1 MTNTEKMDHGYL
13 WYDTD
18 EYLEEQRQAK
28 ELMYEFNM
36 SRPSE
41 EEKRTELIRRMFDV
55 RGQVFIQPP
64 VILARGKTVTIGNGT
79 WINAG
84 LTLIDDYKIEIG
96 EGCVIATN
104 VTIATCGHPIDP
116 EARAKGAMY
125 SFPVKI
131 GNNVWLGANVTILP
145 DVTIGDNAVIGA
157 GSVVTKDIPANVVA
171 AGNPC
176 RVLREIDPRDREFYF
191 KNHRMSDCPELR

>member
-18 EYLEEQRQAK
+18 EYLEEQRRAK

-41 EEKRTELIRRMFDV
+41 GARRAELIRQVFNV
-55 RGQVFIQPP
+55 CGEVFIQPP

-79 WINAG
+79 WINVG

-104 VTIATCGHPIDP
+104 VTIATCGHPIAP

-131 GNNVWLGANVTILP
+131 GNNVWLGANVTFLLMWWRRATRAAYC
-145 DVTIGDNAVIGA
+145 VRSEHVIGN
-157 GSVVTKDIPANVVA
+157 SIS
-171 AGNPC
+171 
-176 RVLREIDPRDREFYF
+176 RVIV
-191 KNHRMSDCPELR
+191 